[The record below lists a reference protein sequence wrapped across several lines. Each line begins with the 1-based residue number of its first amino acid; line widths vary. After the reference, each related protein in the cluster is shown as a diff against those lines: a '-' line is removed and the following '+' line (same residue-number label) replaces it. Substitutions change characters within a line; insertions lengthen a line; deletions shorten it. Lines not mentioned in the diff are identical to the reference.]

1 MANESNLIPQNK
13 RTKSEQREIARL
25 GGKSSVKARRK
36 KKYIKEQ
43 LETLMLLDLTDTTL
57 TNNMRKLGIKEDD
70 MTIQS
75 GILCALVQQALHG
88 NLKAYQLIRDQLD
101 QNPKDGVVEP
111 LQNIIFINDISRVKK
126 EET

>member
-1 MANESNLIPQNK
+1 M
-13 RTKSEQREIARL
+13 
-25 GGKSSVKARRK
+25 
-36 KKYIKEQ
+36 
-43 LETLMLLDLTDTTL
+43 MLDLTDTTL

-111 LQNIIFINDISRVKK
+111 LQNIIFINDISKVKK
-126 EET
+126 EETEKLK